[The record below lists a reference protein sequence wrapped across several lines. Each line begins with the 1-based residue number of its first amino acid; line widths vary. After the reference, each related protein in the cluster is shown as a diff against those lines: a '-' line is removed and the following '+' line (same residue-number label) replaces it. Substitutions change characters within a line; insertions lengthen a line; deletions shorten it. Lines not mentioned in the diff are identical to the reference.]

1 MDENTI
7 GLQITEE
14 SYRDLPYPSY
24 SLLSDIKKVG
34 GEIAVGGVRNPNI
47 NEMDGVMVGKLVDN
61 LITENKMPD
70 NIVVVKKT
78 PVGKVKDIIKVLA
91 KTREY
96 HPNKEDLFHTD
107 NIELLDKICGQVRYL
122 KDKDKR
128 IAGIKNYQD
137 YYNAL
142 CNSPQGSFIISEY
155 LYYGALKVVK
165 LLKDEYPML
174 VKPEEYGFKIIP
186 QVKLLG
192 EFNKTKIKGMLDF
205 IVIDNKNRTIIPYDL
220 KTGSGKSENFF
231 ETGYLGWNYYI
242 QASLYL
248 ELLKEEL
255 KSHPIYKYYKVDNF
269 RFMYASRM
277 ELTTTVM
284 TVNES
289 MHENA
294 IKGFEYNGEYYSGVN
309 SLINEFNHYKSLQLG
324 DTVLK

>member
-34 GEIAVGGVRNPNI
+34 GELAVGGVRNPNI
-47 NEMDGVMVGKLVDN
+47 NELDGVMVGKLVDN
-61 LITENKMPD
+61 LVTENKMPD
-70 NIVVVKKT
+70 NLIVVKKT
-78 PVGKVKDIIKVLA
+78 PTGKVKEVIKALA
-91 KTREY
+91 KY
-96 HPNKEDLFHTD
+96 NKYLPNKENLFHVD
-107 NIELLDKICGQVRYL
+107 NLDLLDKMCGQVRYL

-128 IAGIKNYQD
+128 ILGIKNYHD
-137 YYNAL
+137 YYKALVNA
-142 CNSPQGSFIISEY
+142 PKDAFIISEY

-165 LLKDEYPML
+165 LLKDEYPIL
-174 VKPEEYGFKIIP
+174 VNPEEYGFKIIP

-205 IVIDNKNRTIIPYDL
+205 VVVDDNNKTIIPYDL
-220 KTGSGKSENFF
+220 KTGSGKSDEFF
-231 ETGYLGWNYYI
+231 TNGYLGWNYYI
-242 QASLYL
+242 QAGLYS

-255 KSHPIYKYYKVDNF
+255 KKHPIYKDYKVDKF

-284 TVNES
+284 VVEES

-294 IKGFEYNGEYYSGVN
+294 LNGFEYNDEYYKGVIE
-309 SLINEFNHYKSLQLG
+309 LINEFNHYNNQLNG
-324 DTVLK
+324 